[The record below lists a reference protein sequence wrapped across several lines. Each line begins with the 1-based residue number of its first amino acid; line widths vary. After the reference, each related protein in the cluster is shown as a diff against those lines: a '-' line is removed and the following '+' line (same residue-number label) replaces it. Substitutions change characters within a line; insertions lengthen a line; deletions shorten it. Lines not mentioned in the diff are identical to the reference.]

1 MLPMPLCIRDGKMEA
16 DPITHTPQT
25 VAASRRSSKN
35 FMSEEGFCKARV
47 PRSNKG
53 KKLNI
58 LKKASLV

>member
-1 MLPMPLCIRDGKMEA
+1 MLPLPLCIRDGKMEA
-16 DPITHTPQT
+16 DPIIPPQT

-47 PRSNKG
+47 PRSSKG

-58 LKKASLV
+58 LKKASIV